1 MEQSIINLIEE
12 VKKTYKDIGQNS
24 SQAFQYRK
32 QKKNGYAQACMVRVR
47 YLHRKL
53 LGLKQQLISLI
64 KGNVAFIKYEVIDK
78 NNNLENRDAIL
89 VNMSD
94 SDIHTT
100 IQLYCQVSEL
110 KLNKILEIKR
120 ISTKLG

>member
-1 MEQSIINLIEE
+1 MEQSVIHLIEE
-12 VKKTYKDIGQNS
+12 VKNTYNDIGQSS

-32 QKKNGYAQACMVRVR
+32 QGKRGYAQACMVRVR

-53 LGLKQQLISLI
+53 LGLKQQLASIIS
-64 KGNVAFIKYEVIDK
+64 GNVAFIKYEAI
-78 NNNLENRDAIL
+78 NNKDNLENHEAIL
-89 VNMSD
+89 VNMTD
-94 SDIHTT
+94 EDIHTT
-100 IQLYCQVSEL
+100 IELYCQVSEL